1 MKTNIYYFSGT
12 GNSLFVAKKIKE
24 RIEDC
29 DLISI
34 PSVIKNESFTEEV
47 MGIVCPIYMYNAPY
61 VVVDFIS
68 RIKKADYIFFVFA
81 GGGGPGTAFK
91 VLTKTFNSRGLKL
104 SALFSITMPSNY
116 TPFGATPEDKEKELL
131 GRIDTAVDDIVKT
144 VKDRKIHIAK
154 SNTSFF
160 NSYIHPGLLYQLG
173 YKHIREMAK
182 SFYTDDN
189 CNGCSICQK
198 VCPVKNIEMKDK
210 KPVWNDKC
218 QQCYACLQW
227 CPNESIQYC
236 KKTAGIKRYHNPYIK
251 VQEIINSSVPE

>member
-1 MKTNIYYFSGT
+1 LRTNIYYFSGT
-12 GNSLFVAKKIKE
+12 GNSLFIAKKIQEK
-24 RIEDC
+24 IDYC

-34 PSVIKNESFTEEV
+34 PTVIGRKSFSEEV
-47 MGIVCPIYMYNAPY
+47 IGIVCPIYMYNAPHI
-61 VVVDFIS
+61 VVDFIS
-68 RIKKADYIFFVFA
+68 RIKKADYIFFVFVGA
-81 GGGGPGTAFK
+81 GDLGTA
-91 VLTKTFNSRGLKL
+91 VRSLTKTFNSNGLNL

-116 TPFGATPEDKEKELL
+116 TPFGATSDEKQKELF
-131 GRIDTAVDDIVKT
+131 GRIDVTIDEIVKT
-144 VKDRKIHIAK
+144 VQDRKNFIVK
-154 SNTSFF
+154 SKTPFF

-189 CNGCSICQK
+189 CNGCGICQK

-218 QQCYACLQW
+218 EQCYACLQW
-227 CPNESIQYC
+227 CPNESIQYG
-236 KKTAGIKRYHNPYIK
+236 KKTAGIKRYHNTNIK